1 MFFVTAAGK
10 LTENDPHRTNV
21 SINLWKWDEESSG
34 AEEDDFALAKDDD
47 VELAHALERNDYV
60 NEIEFAGAHQLLKVT
75 SPLVFVMPKRLLA
88 VWAIQIRVD
97 MFACYGS
104 NPYCVNI

>member
-1 MFFVTAAGK
+1 MINKRITVKTPLCHSAGPVDAK
-10 LTENDPHRTNV
+10 
-21 SINLWKWDEESSG
+21 ESHG
-34 AEEDDFALAKDDD
+34 RKR
-47 VELAHALERNDYV
+47 EREAREQPAV
-60 NEIEFAGAHQLLKVT
+60 ILKVT

-104 NPYCVNI
+104 HPYCVNI